1 MGWYSSIL
9 DVGSFRG
16 ADCDTDHYLMV
27 ANIRERLL
35 VSKQAAS
42 TFDAERLYVKHLSV
56 LEVRKKNKIKIPDRF

>member
-1 MGWYSSIL
+1 
-9 DVGSFRG
+9 
-16 ADCDTDHYLMV
+16 MV

-56 LEVRKKNKIKIPDRF
+56 LEVRKKNKIKIPDRFEALANLSNDKDINSAC